1 MAMSR
6 ARTGASESS
15 EPATERTT
23 GASLSLRRSA
33 ICEIP
38 IASRPV

>member
-23 GASLSLRRSA
+23 GASVSLTRSA
-33 ICEIP
+33 ICEMP
-38 IASRPV
+38 SALRPV